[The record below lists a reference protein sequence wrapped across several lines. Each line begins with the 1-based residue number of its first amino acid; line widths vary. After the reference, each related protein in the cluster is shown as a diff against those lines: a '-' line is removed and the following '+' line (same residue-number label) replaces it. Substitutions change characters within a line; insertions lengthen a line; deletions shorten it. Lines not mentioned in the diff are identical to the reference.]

1 MSKNYLIITAAHL
14 NSDRNSEYENCLKSI
29 LKFSSFFNKIFLL
42 ECVSKNIEELEY
54 LEKYDVEIIISDFD
68 NSNPNYGISE
78 FLHID
83 GFLKKSHE
91 IKEEDNIVKLTGRYI
106 LKTDSFL
113 KKIPFDKNILA
124 KLDGDIWDNIT
135 GNNNRGVHTFYIIF
149 KKNVISNF
157 ISYIINNN
165 LINSRDPIEWILKD
179 YMSINNETFYD
190 GELGVETNFSS
201 TGWRIIT

>member
-1 MSKNYLIITAAHL
+1 MSKSYLIITAAHL
-14 NSDRNSEYENCLKSI
+14 NSDRNSEYESSLKSVSQ
-29 LKFSSFFNKIFLL
+29 FSSFFNKIFLL
-42 ECVSKNIEELEY
+42 ECVSKNIEDLEY
-54 LEKYDVEIIISDFD
+54 LKKYGVEIIISDSD
-68 NSNPNYGISE
+68 NSNPNCGINE

-83 GFLKKSHE
+83 SFLKINNE
-91 IKEEDNIVKLTGRYI
+91 IKEQDNIVKLTGRYL
-106 LKTDSFL
+106 LKTDSVL
-113 KKIPFDKNILA
+113 KKIPFDRNILA

-135 GNNNRGVHTFYIIF
+135 GNRNRGVHTFYIIF

-165 LINSRDPIEWILKD
+165 LMNSKNPIEWILKD

-201 TGWRIIT
+201 NGWKILT